1 MKFSSPVFSLGLLAS
16 SVGAIQVNFDS
27 DESIKAAAS
36 TVAFGLARFYT
47 GNNTGDTPGNLPDPY
62 FWWEA
67 GAMFGT
73 LVDYWFHTGDDS
85 YNAMTTQALLHQ
97 VGDDRDYM
105 PTNQTRTLGNDD
117 QGFWAMAA
125 MSAAENN
132 FPNPPPDQPQ
142 WLALAQAVFNE
153 YVDRWDEEHCD
164 GGLRWQIFQF
174 NAGFEY
180 KNTISNGCFFNIASR
195 LARYTGNQTYADWAG
210 KVWTWLEG
218 HELIDSEYN
227 VFDGAGIVDECAT
240 HDKAQWTY
248 NAGIY
253 LHGAAALYDYTN
265 GSAKATWQ
273 TRIEGLISRTREHF
287 FDKDTGI
294 LVERACETFGN
305 CNNDQQSFRG
315 YLMRWFG
322 AAMQLAP
329 FTYDTLMPIL
339 RTNAAAAARQ
349 CTGSPPASQ
358 YRGPP
363 GTACGFTWTGSFD
376 GLVGVGPQMSALSAL
391 QYTLIKKADTAVPA
405 TALTG
410 GTSVGDVNAGAR
422 DEEKLVTFDPITM
435 GERVAA
441 GFATSA
447 IALSLIAAV
456 VFMMRDETEIEV
468 RMEKLEGEKVVKWG
482 V

>member
-1 MKFSSPVFSLGLLAS
+1 
-16 SVGAIQVNFDS
+16 
-27 DESIKAAAS
+27 
-36 TVAFGLARFYT
+36 
-47 GNNTGDTPGNLPDPY
+47 
-62 FWWEA
+62 
-67 GAMFGT
+67 MFGT

-85 YNAMTTQALLHQ
+85 YVEMTTQALLHQ
-97 VGDDRDYM
+97 VGNDRDFM

-132 FPNPPPDQPQ
+132 FPNPPADQPQ

-153 YVDRWDEEHCD
+153 YVDRWDEERCG

-180 KNTISNGCFFNIASR
+180 KNSISNGCFFNIASR
-195 LARYTGNQTYADWAG
+195 LARYTGNSTYADWAD
-210 KVWTWLEG
+210 KVWTWLDS
-218 HELIDSEYN
+218 HQLIDDDYN
-227 VFDGAGIVDECAT
+227 VFDGAGIVNECAT

-253 LHGAAALYDYTN
+253 LHGAAALYDFNSNNNASDTAAAAAR
-265 GSAKATWQ
+265 STWK
-273 TRIEGLISRTREHF
+273 TRVEGLIKRTKEHF
-287 FDKDTGI
+287 FDPKTGI
-294 LVERACETFGN
+294 LVERACETFGT

-329 FTYDTLMPIL
+329 FTYDTLMPML

-349 CTGSPPASQ
+349 CTGSPPDSK
-358 YRGPP
+358 YRGPA

-391 QYTLIKKADTAVPA
+391 QYTLIKKGDDVIVPVTAA
-405 TALTG
+405 TG
-410 GTSVGDVNAGAR
+410 GTSVGNVNAGAR
-422 DEEKLVTFDPITM
+422 DEEKITTWEPITT

-456 VFMMRDETEIEV
+456 AFLLRDETDIEA
-468 RMEKLEGEKVVKWG
+468 RMEQLENEKTVKWG

>member
-1 MKFSSPVFSLGLLAS
+1 MKFSLPVAGLGLFAG

-27 DESIKAAAS
+27 DESIKSAAS
-36 TVAFGLARFYT
+36 NVAFGLARFYT
-47 GNNTGDTPGNLPDPY
+47 GNNTGDVPGNLPDPY

-73 LVDYWFHTGDDS
+73 LVDYWFYTGDDS
-85 YNAMTTQALLHQ
+85 YNEMTKQALLHQ
-97 VGDDRDYM
+97 VGKDRDFM
-105 PTNQTRTLGNDD
+105 PVNQTRTLGNDD

-132 FPNPPPDQPQ
+132 FPNPGPDEPQ

-153 YVDRWDEEHCD
+153 YVDRWDEEHCG

-174 NAGFEY
+174 NAGYEY
-180 KNTISNGCFFNIASR
+180 KNSISNGCFFNLASR

-210 KVWTWLEG
+210 KVWTWIES
-218 HELIDSEYN
+218 HELIDDQFN
-227 VFDGAGIVDECAT
+227 VYDGAGIIDGCAT
-240 HDKAQWTY
+240 HDRAQWTY
-248 NAGIY
+248 NAGIF

-265 GSAKATWQ
+265 GSSLWQ
-273 TRIEGLISRTREHF
+273 GRVSGLIQRTREHF
-287 FDKDTGI
+287 FNNDGI
-294 LVERACETFGN
+294 LVERACETFGT

-349 CTGSPPASQ
+349 CTGSPPASK
-358 YRGPP
+358 YRGPA
-363 GTACGFTWTGSFD
+363 GTACGFTWTGSHD

-391 QYTLIKKADTAVPA
+391 QYTLIKKNDRSALPA
-405 TALTG
+405 TAVTG

-422 DEEKLVTFDPITM
+422 DESKVITFAPISV

-447 IALSLIAAV
+447 IALSLIAAI
-456 VFMMRDETEIEV
+456 VFLLHDETEIEA
-468 RMEKLEGEKVVKWG
+468 RMEKIENEKVRTWG